1 MNLNTFRV
9 EKIYQYLLIGLAFL
23 LPLTVVGGN
32 LMMVSI
38 VLLWIFSGD
47 YKNKFSQIRS
57 NKVLVASIIFFSL
70 HVVGLLWTEDMKW
83 GLHIIKK
90 MIDFLIFLPI
100 LLTVTKK
107 EYIKHYVSAFL
118 LAMTISEITS
128 YLIWFE
134 VIEPFKT
141 ATVLNPTPFMS
152 HISYNPFLA
161 FAVYLLLHE
170 VFFNNSANGIVRS
183 VYAFFAVTMS
193 INMFITG
200 GRAGQAVFFVMIF
213 LLFFQ
218 YFQKK
223 LLALIFS
230 IVVASSIL
238 FTAYQSSELFQKR
251 TDQVVNEA
259 FDPSLW
265 SGSRSSIGDRFVFAM
280 NSWDLFKESPIIGIG
295 TGDFPNEYKKV
306 NALNTPDS
314 LDTVNPHN
322 MYILV
327 LTQLGVL
334 GLISFLSIFYFQLQF
349 AKANKSTVLKN
360 IGIALPILFLV
371 IMLSDSYLLG
381 HFTTFLFVFFS
392 SFLYKDFANK

>member
-1 MNLNTFRV
+1 MNLNTFRIDQ
-9 EKIYQYLLIGLAFL
+9 IYQYLLIALAFL

-38 VLLWIFSGD
+38 VLLWLFSGD

-70 HVVGLLWTEDMKW
+70 HVVGLLWTEDIKW
-83 GLHIIKK
+83 GLHIVKK

-107 EYIKHYVSAFL
+107 EYIKYYVSSFL

-134 VIEPFKT
+134 VINPFKT

-161 FAVYLLLHE
+161 FAIYLLLHE
-170 VFFNNSANGIVRS
+170 VFFNSSINSVVRS
-183 VYAFFAVTMS
+183 AYSFFAITMS

-200 GRAGQAVFFVMIF
+200 GRAGQVVFFVMIV

-218 YFQKK
+218 HYQKK
-223 LLALIFS
+223 TLALVIS
-230 IVVASSIL
+230 IVVVSGIFFS
-238 FTAYQSSELFQKR
+238 AYQSSEIFQQR
-251 TDQVVNEA
+251 VDQTVNEA
-259 FDPSLW
+259 LNPNLW
-265 SGSRSSIGDRFVFAM
+265 SASRSSIGDRFVFAM
-280 NSWDLFKESPIIGIG
+280 NSWEMFKESPIVGIG

-327 LTQLGVL
+327 LTQLGIL

-349 AKANKSTVLKN
+349 AKVNKSTFLKN
-360 IGIALPILFLV
+360 TGIGWW
-371 IMLSDSYLLG
+371 
-381 HFTTFLFVFFS
+381 
-392 SFLYKDFANK
+392 

>member
-1 MNLNTFRV
+1 MNLNTFRIDQ
-9 EKIYQYLLIGLAFL
+9 IYQYLLIALAFL

-38 VLLWIFSGD
+38 VLLWLFSGD

-70 HVVGLLWTEDMKW
+70 HVVGLLWTEDIKW
-83 GLHIIKK
+83 GLHIVKK

-107 EYIKHYVSAFL
+107 EYIKYYVSAFL

-134 VIEPFKT
+134 FINPFKT

-161 FAVYLLLHE
+161 FAIYLLLHE
-170 VFFNNSANGIVRS
+170 VFFNSSINSVVRS
-183 VYAFFAVTMS
+183 VYSFFAITMS

-200 GRAGQAVFFVMIF
+200 GRAGQIVFFVMIV

-218 YFQKK
+218 HYQKK
-223 LLALIFS
+223 TLALVVSTVVVSGIFFS
-230 IVVASSIL
+230 
-238 FTAYQSSELFQKR
+238 AYQSSEIFQQR
-251 TDQVVNEA
+251 VDQTVNEA
-259 FDPSLW
+259 LNPNLW

-280 NSWDLFKESPIIGIG
+280 NSWEIFKESPIVGIG

-327 LTQLGVL
+327 LTQLGIL

-349 AKANKSTVLKN
+349 AKVNKSTFLKN
-360 IGIALPILFLV
+360 TGIALPILFLV

-392 SFLYKDFANK
+392 SFLYKDFASN

>member
-1 MNLNTFRV
+1 MNLNTFRIDQ
-9 EKIYQYLLIGLAFL
+9 IYQYLLIALAFL

-38 VLLWIFSGD
+38 VLLWFFSGD

-70 HVVGLLWTEDMKW
+70 HVVGLLWTEDIKW
-83 GLHIIKK
+83 GLHIVKK

-107 EYIKHYVSAFL
+107 EYIKYYVSAFL

-134 VIEPFKT
+134 VINPFKT

-161 FAVYLLLHE
+161 FAIYLLLHE
-170 VFFNNSANGIVRS
+170 VFFNSSINSVVGP
-183 VYAFFAVTMS
+183 VYSFFAITMS

-200 GRAGQAVFFVMIF
+200 GRAGQVVFFVMIV

-218 YFQKK
+218 YYQKK
-223 LLALIFS
+223 TLALVVSTVVVSGIFFS
-230 IVVASSIL
+230 
-238 FTAYQSSELFQKR
+238 AYQSSEIFQQR
-251 TDQVVNEA
+251 ADQAVNEA
-259 FDPSLW
+259 LNPDLW
-265 SGSRSSIGDRFVFAM
+265 SGSQTSVGDRIVFTM
-280 NSWDLFKESPIIGIG
+280 NSWEMFKESPIVGVG

-327 LTQLGVL
+327 LAQLGIL

-349 AKANKSTVLKN
+349 AKVNKSTFLKN
-360 IGIALPILFLV
+360 TGIALPILFLV

-392 SFLYKDFANK
+392 SFLYKDFASK

>member
-1 MNLNTFRV
+1 MNLNTFRIDQ
-9 EKIYQYLLIGLAFL
+9 IYQYLLIALAFL

-38 VLLWIFSGD
+38 VLLWLFSGD
-47 YKNKFSQIRS
+47 YKNKLNKIRS
-57 NKVLVASIIFFSL
+57 NKVLVASIIFFFL
-70 HVVGLLWTEDMKW
+70 HVAGLLWTEDIKW
-83 GLHIIKK
+83 GLHIVKK
-90 MIDFLIFLPI
+90 MIDFFIFLPI

-107 EYIKHYVSAFL
+107 EYIKYYVSAFL

-134 VIEPFKT
+134 VIDPFKT
-141 ATVLNPTPFMS
+141 ASVLNPTPFMS

-161 FAVYLLLHE
+161 FAIYLLLHE
-170 VFFNNSANGIVRS
+170 VFFNTSINSMARFIYS
-183 VYAFFAVTMS
+183 FFAITMS

-200 GRAGQAVFFVMIF
+200 GRAGQVVFFVMII

-218 YFQKK
+218 YYQKK
-223 LLALIFS
+223 LLALIVSTVVVVGIFFS
-230 IVVASSIL
+230 
-238 FTAYQSSELFQKR
+238 AYQSSEIFQQR
-251 TDQVVNEA
+251 VDQAINEA
-259 FDPSLW
+259 SDPNLW
-265 SGSRSSIGDRFVFAM
+265 KGVNTSIGERFVFAM
-280 NSWDLFKESPIIGIG
+280 NSWEIFKENPLIGIG

-306 NALNTPDS
+306 KALNTPNS

-334 GLISFLSIFYFQLQF
+334 GLISLLSIFYFQVQF
-349 AKANKSTVLKN
+349 AKENKSIFLKN
-360 IGIALPILFLV
+360 TGIALPILFLV

-392 SFLYKDFANK
+392 SFLYKDFASK

>member
-1 MNLNTFRV
+1 MSLNTARID
-9 EKIYQYLLIGLAFL
+9 KTYQYLLIALAFL

-38 VLLWIFSGD
+38 VFLWIFSGD
-47 YKNKFSQIRS
+47 YKNKFNQIRS
-57 NKVLVASIIFFSL
+57 NKVLVASIIFFFL

-83 GLHIIKK
+83 GLHIVKK
-90 MIDFLIFLPI
+90 MIDFLIFLPV

-118 LAMTISEITS
+118 LAMTISETTS

-134 VIEPFKT
+134 VIDPFKT

-170 VFFNNSANGIVRS
+170 VFFNDDMKGMVRFT
-183 VYAFFAVTMS
+183 YAFFAVTMS
-193 INMFITG
+193 VNMFITG
-200 GRAGQAVFFVMIF
+200 GRAGQVAFFVMVV

-218 YFQKK
+218 HFQKK
-223 LLALIFS
+223 ILALIVS
-230 IVVASSIL
+230 IVVVSGIL
-238 FTAYQSSELFQKR
+238 FSAYQSSELFQKR
-251 TDQVVNEA
+251 TDQVINEA

-265 SGSRSSIGDRFVFAM
+265 SASKSSIGDRFVFAM
-280 NSWDLFKESPIIGIG
+280 NSWDLFKESPVIGIG
-295 TGDFPNEYKKV
+295 TGDFPNEYKKI

-327 LTQLGVL
+327 LTQLGIL

-349 AKANKSTVLKN
+349 AKINQSTFLKN
-360 IGIALPILFLV
+360 TGVALPILFLV

-392 SFLYKDFANK
+392 SFLYKDFASK